1 MSHEHGAGRDGTQ
14 HLRPLAVTFA
24 LVVVFLIVEVIAGF
38 VTNSL
43 ALLSDAGHMLTDA
56 VGLGMALAAIT
67 AANRVDRA
75 QRRTFGLYRLEI
87 VAAFVNALLLLGVAG
102 YVLVEAVQRFRNP
115 PEVLSTPMLVVACG
129 GLAVNIVGI
138 WLLRSGSR
146 ESMNVEAAFMEVM
159 ADLVGSV
166 GVIIAAIVMVTT
178 GWRHA
183 DPLFGAG
190 LGLFILP
197 RAVRLGLRA
206 LRVLVQAAPT
216 HIDLQAIRSDLTDL
230 DGVVDVHD
238 LHVWTLTSQ
247 MEVASLHLMTTE
259 DANPHT
265 LLDQAESLLRE
276 RYRIV
281 HATLQIEPESHR
293 TCVEVE
299 W

>member
-1 MSHEHGAGRDGTQ
+1 MSHEHGSVRDGAR
-14 HLRPLAVTFA
+14 HLRPLAVTFS
-24 LVVVFLIVEVIAGF
+24 LVVIFLVIEIVAGF

-87 VAAFVNALLLLGVAG
+87 VAAFVNALLLIGVAG
-102 YVLVEAVQRFRNP
+102 YVLFEAVQRFRDP
-115 PEVLSTPMLVVACG
+115 PEVLAAPMLVVALG
-129 GLAVNIVGI
+129 GLAVNIIGI

-146 ESMNVEAAFMEVM
+146 ESMNVEAAFMEVV
-159 ADLVGSV
+159 ADLVGSA
-166 GVIIAAIVMVTT
+166 GVIIAALVMATT
-178 GWRHA
+178 GWRYA

-206 LRVLVQAAPT
+206 LRVLVQAAPA
-216 HIDLQAIRSDLTDL
+216 HINMEAIRTDL
-230 DGVVDVHD
+230 GNLKGVLDVHD

-259 DANPHT
+259 DANPHV
-265 LLDQAESLLRE
+265 LLDEAQSLLRE
-276 RYRIV
+276 RYLIG